1 MSGAADHAADHAQA
15 RARLMGVMAALLEAL
30 YPPSAIEV
38 LRTLKPA
45 DMRPGG
51 ARVPGTSYELPV
63 TTAARVMQ
71 KLAAQRDVTAD
82 RLLAQLA
89 VADELARLA
98 ALTGKAPP
106 TVASLYP
113 HCVAGVTGVADVS
126 LNDALQRL
134 FRACEALFSLTHL
147 RRLDQQCTAWSAD
160 PATLDAMPV
169 QQFVARFVRN
179 APP

>member
-1 MSGAADHAADHAQA
+1 MSAADDQT
-15 RARLMGVMAALLEAL
+15 RARSRLLGVMAALLEAL
-30 YPPSAIEV
+30 YPPSAVEV
-38 LRTLKPA
+38 LRTLRPA

-71 KLAAQRDVTAD
+71 KLAALRDVTAD

-89 VADELARLA
+89 VADEVARLA
-98 ALTGKAPP
+98 AITGKPPP
-106 TVASLYP
+106 TVSTLYP
-113 HCVAGVTGVADVS
+113 HSIAGVTGVADAS
-126 LNDALQRL
+126 LVESLQRL
-134 FRACEALFSLTHL
+134 NRACDALFTLTHM
-147 RRLDQQCTAWSAD
+147 RRIDQQCATWADD